1 MLDIKWIREN
11 PAAFDV
17 AMQNRHQE
25 IRAEN
30 LLGLDYEK
38 RRTIT
43 KIQELQNERNVIVG
57 KVSNLK
63 RSIAEQNP
71 LNRTQS
77 TRDTRDIIKE
87 MDDECGLKNLMEESK
102 LINIEIKELEENRG
116 GRNGDLEDLLL
127 QIPNIPLPE
136 VPIGKDEN
144 DNQEVEKWGE
154 IPQFNFTPKQH
165 FEIGE
170 GLEQLDFEQSAL
182 MSGSRFS
189 TLSGGLAKLE
199 RALSN
204 FMLDVATEFG
214 CTEVSPPNLVKSEAM
229 LRSGQL
235 PKFADEAFKTTND
248 YWLIPTSEVSLVN
261 LVAKKTLDEKDLP
274 LRFTAYTPC
283 FRSEAGAAGKD
294 TRGMIRQHQFKKVE
308 LVSITT
314 QEQSEAEHQNMT
326 NIASEILRRLK
337 LPYRKVLL
345 CTGDMGFC
353 SQKTYDLEV
362 WLPGQNKYR
371 EISSCSNCGDFQA
384 RRLEAKYKTVN
395 SKKPLLVHT
404 LNGSALAVGRTIVA
418 ILENYQN
425 QDGSVNVPEALKSY
439 MNGMKKIT
447 KSAL

>member
-11 PAAFDV
+11 PEAFDQ
-17 AMQNRHQE
+17 AMQNRNQQ
-25 IRAEN
+25 IRSEN
-30 LLGLDYEK
+30 LLKLDEEK
-38 RRTIT
+38 RKIIT
-43 KIQELQNERNVIVG
+43 QIQELQSERNAIIG
-57 KVSNLK
+57 EIANLK
-63 RSIAEQNP
+63 RSGGNAD
-71 LNRTQS
+71 L
-77 TRDTRDIIKE
+77 
-87 MDDECGLKNLMEESK
+87 LMEKSK
-102 LINIEIKELEENRG
+102 LINSKIKELEENSS
-116 GRNGDLEDLLL
+116 GDGELENLLL
-127 QIPNIPLPE
+127 HTPNIYSSE
-136 VPIGKDEN
+136 VPIGKDEKG
-144 DNQEVEKWGE
+144 NQEVEKWGE
-154 IPQFNFTPKQH
+154 LPHFNFTPKQH

-170 GLEQLDFEQSAL
+170 GLGLLDFEQSTL

-189 TLSGGLAKLE
+189 TLSGSLARLE

-204 FMLDVATEFG
+204 FMLDVAAEFNY
-214 CTEVSPPNLVKSEAM
+214 TEVSPPNLVKSDAM
-229 LRSGQL
+229 FGAGQL

-248 YWLIPTSEVSLVN
+248 YWLIPTSEVPLTN
-261 LVAKKTLDEKDLP
+261 LAAKKTLDEKDLP

-314 QEQSEAEHQNMT
+314 QEQSEAEHQRMT
-326 NIASEILRRLK
+326 NVACEILRRLK

-384 RRLEAKYKTVN
+384 RRLEAKYKTPN

-425 QDGSVNVPEALKSY
+425 QDGSVNVPEILLKY
-439 MNGMKKIT
+439 MGGVEKLT
-447 KSAL
+447 KSNL

>member
-11 PAAFDV
+11 PEAFDA
-17 AMQNRHQE
+17 AMQNRNQQ
-25 IRAEN
+25 IRAGD
-30 LLGLDYEK
+30 LLKLDEEK
-38 RRTIT
+38 RKIIT
-43 KIQELQNERNVIVG
+43 QIQELQSERNSIVG
-57 KVSNLK
+57 QIAVLKKSGGNADELMEKSKVVNADIK
-63 RSIAEQNP
+63 RLEEGFGN
-71 LNRTQS
+71 
-77 TRDTRDIIKE
+77 
-87 MDDECGLKNLMEESK
+87 DDELTN
-102 LINIEIKELEENRG
+102 
-116 GRNGDLEDLLL
+116 LLL
-127 QIPNIPLPE
+127 QIPNIPDAQ
-136 VPIGKDEN
+136 VVIGADEN

-154 IPQFNFTPKQH
+154 LPHFDFVPKQH

-170 GLEQLDFEQSAL
+170 GLNLLDFEQSSL

-189 TLSGGLAKLE
+189 TLSGDLAKLE

-204 FMLDVATEFG
+204 FMLDVATQFG
-214 CTEVSPPNLVKSEAM
+214 HIEISPPNLVKSEAM
-229 LRSGQL
+229 MRSGQL
-235 PKFADEAFKTTND
+235 PKFAEEAFKTTND

-261 LVAKKTLDEKDLP
+261 LVAQKTVDEKELP
-274 LRFTAYTPC
+274 IRFTAYTPC

-294 TRGMIRQHQFKKVE
+294 TRGLIRQHQFKKVE

-314 QEQSEAEHQNMT
+314 QEKSEQEHQHMT
-326 NIASEILRRLK
+326 NIACEILRRLK

-425 QDGSVNVPEALKSY
+425 ADGSVNVPEALIGY
-439 MNGMKKIT
+439 MKGINKIT
-447 KSAL
+447 KSML